1 LSEIDSNAWLSGFSD
16 ADANFSINIH
26 KRSNKNSTRVQLYYR
41 LEIKQIYHKLD
52 SDGNKISFFSIMNK
66 IARFLN
72 VNVYCRSRIKKDKEF
87 SSFIIMSHNKE
98 SLIKIINYFDKFPL
112 ISSKNLNYIDLKYI
126 LELQLKNKLTT
137 SYLEEAIK
145 IKENFNRTRT
155 NYN

>member
-1 LSEIDSNAWLSGFSD
+1 MSEIDSNAWLSGFSD